1 MEIFIIIAVVCF
13 LISGL
18 CAWGI
23 IRWPALAWAMFG
35 VAAYLA
41 AGVNLTGID

>member
-1 MEIFIIIAVVCF
+1 MDIFLIVAIVCF

-41 AGVNLTGID
+41 SGLQVGGIG